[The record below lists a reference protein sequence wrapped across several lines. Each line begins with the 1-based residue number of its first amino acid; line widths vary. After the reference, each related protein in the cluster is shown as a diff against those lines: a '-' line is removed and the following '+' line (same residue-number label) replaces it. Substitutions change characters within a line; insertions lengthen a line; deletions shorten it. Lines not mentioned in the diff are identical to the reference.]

1 MATAASG
8 SQRSNAKR
16 ICSLLPS
23 ATEIIAALRCFDQ
36 LVGRSAECDFPPSVA
51 GLPIVTSARID
62 TADLDSAAIDGA
74 VRTALADGRS
84 LYAVDGELIARL
96 APDLILTQD
105 LCEVC
110 AVSSSDESLCA
121 IGIET
126 LALDAHSIVGIEE
139 TVLALGARLGVQA
152 DARAVVDAM
161 ELAIRE
167 TSARVGDLPRRRVF
181 VCEWLDPPF
190 AAGHWA
196 PEMVAAAGGVD
207 VLGEAGRPS
216 FRTNWDVVR
225 RLEPELV
232 VLAPCGFDAERTA
245 SEASRSAIPDLG
257 CPVVAVDA
265 NAYYSRPAP
274 RVAEGVRQLA
284 HLFHPEDGPDPGLPY
299 VELRKTDPAR
309 DLVPQGR
316 NR

>member
-1 MATAASG
+1 MRRG
-8 SQRSNAKR
+8 RR
-16 ICSLLPS
+16 LRVCSLLPS
-23 ATEIIAALRCFDQ
+23 ATEIVAAVGCADQ

-51 GLPIVTSARID
+51 RLPVVTSARID

-74 VRTALADGRS
+74 VRAALADGRS
-84 LYAVDGELIARL
+84 LYAVDGDLIARL

-110 AVSSSDESLCA
+110 AVSRSDESLCA

-126 LALDAHSIVGIEE
+126 LALDAHSIAGIEK
-139 TVLALGARLGVQA
+139 TALEVGARLGVQA

-161 ELAIRE
+161 ELEIRE
-167 TSARVGDLPRRRVF
+167 TAARVGDLPRRRVF

-190 AAGHWA
+190 AAGHWV
-196 PEMVAAAGGVD
+196 PEMVTAAGGVD
-207 VLGEAGRPS
+207 VLGQAGRPS
-216 FRTNWDVVR
+216 FRTSWDTVR

-245 SEASRSAIPDLG
+245 SEVSRTAIPDLG

-274 RVAEGVRQLA
+274 RVADGVRQLA
-284 HLFHPEDGPDPGLPY
+284 HLVHPDDVPDPGLPY
-299 VELRKTDPAR
+299 LELRKTDPAR

>member
-1 MATAASG
+1 M
-8 SQRSNAKR
+8 RRDRRLKV
-16 ICSLLPS
+16 CSLLPS
-23 ATEIIAALRCFDQ
+23 ATEIVAALGCLDQ

-51 GLPIVTSARID
+51 RLPIVTSARIE
-62 TADLDSAAIDGA
+62 TADLDSGAIGDA
-74 VRTALADGRS
+74 VRAALADGRS
-84 LYAVDGELIARL
+84 LYAVDADLIARL

-121 IGIET
+121 IGVEAH
-126 LALDAHSIVGIEE
+126 ALDAHSIAGIEE

-152 DARAVVDAM
+152 NALAVVEAM
-161 ELAIRE
+161 EFAIRE
-167 TSARVGDLPRRRVF
+167 TAARVGDLPSRRVF
-181 VCEWLDPPF
+181 VSEWLDPPF
-190 AAGHWA
+190 AAGHWV
-196 PEMVAAAGGVD
+196 PEMVTAAGGVD
-207 VLGEAGRPS
+207 VLGQAGRPS
-216 FRTNWDVVR
+216 FRTSWGAVR

-232 VLAPCGFDAERTA
+232 VLAPCGFDAQRTA
-245 SEASRSAIPDLG
+245 SEVSLAAMPDLG

-274 RVAEGVRQLA
+274 RVADGVRQLA
-284 HLFHPEDGPDPGLPY
+284 HLFHPEDVPDPGLPY
-299 VELRKTDPAR
+299 VQLRKTDPAR